1 MGAPV
6 NSTELI
12 EAVRQEV
19 FIDQVNFEDFG
30 DARILLELSDELRTT
45 FSRVV
50 TQARSGYWL
59 KQLRV
64 PVTPG
69 RAKYPIPRRAVIGG
83 LENVSIAA
91 EGGKFYKLQEVTET
105 HTQDY
110 EMAPGQVGQVLK
122 YAVRADQVVLLP
134 TPAEGYTLRL
144 SYYLRP
150 SQLQPTQ
157 TMGRVVDVS
166 VATRTV
172 IVDSGFPLN
181 QITGDPVA
189 VGDLIDIVHPSGWCE
204 VSLVGADIVALDGSS
219 DIAVGGSDPLDEI
232 VIGDYVRVAEQT
244 DWPCLPED
252 FHRTLAK
259 SAAVKCMAQ
268 MHMFQKADATAG
280 QVNGD
285 LARFTDLLVSRVKA
299 EAPVLKAP
307 RSILQ
312 AGRSQRGFYGWR
324 G

>member
-19 FIDQVNFEDFG
+19 FIDQANFEDFG

-45 FSRVV
+45 FSRAV

-59 KQLRV
+59 KQKQV
-64 PVTPG
+64 PVVPG
-69 RAKYPIPRRAVIGG
+69 VAKYPIPRRAVIGG

-91 EGGKFYKLQEVTET
+91 VGGKFYKLQEVTET

-110 EMAPGQVGQVLK
+110 EMAPGHTGQVVK

-134 TPAEGYTLRL
+134 TPAQDYTLRL

-150 SQLQPTQ
+150 SQLLPTQ
-157 TMGRVVDVS
+157 IEGRIISVDPD
-166 VATRTV
+166 ARTV
-172 IVDSGFPLN
+172 ELETISAPLN
-181 QITGDPVA
+181 QITATAIAD
-189 VGDLIDIVHPSGWCE
+189 GDLVDVVHPSGWCE
-204 VSLVGADIVALDGSS
+204 VALVGAPVLSVFGST
-219 DIAVGGSDPLDEI
+219 ITLGGDDPMDEI
-232 VIGDYVRVAEQT
+232 VEGDYVRAAEQT

-259 SAAVKCMAQ
+259 SAAVKCMSQ

-285 LARFTDLLVSRVKA
+285 LARFSDLLVSRVKS

-312 AGRSQRGFYGWR
+312 AGRTQRGFYGWR